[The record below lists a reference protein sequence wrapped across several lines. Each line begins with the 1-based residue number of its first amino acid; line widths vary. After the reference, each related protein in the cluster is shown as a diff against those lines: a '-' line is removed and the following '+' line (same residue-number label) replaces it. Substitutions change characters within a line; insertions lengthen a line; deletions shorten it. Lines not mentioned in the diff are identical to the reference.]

1 VAERNDY
8 LAMALEVLRRAET
21 EPNPEMRAGLEELAE
36 HYRQLGEQD
45 PDGGLIIEFEL
56 PPKTQN

>member
-1 VAERNDY
+1 
-8 LAMALEVLRRAET
+8 MALEVLRRAET